1 MDATSLAE
9 DVRLKKV
16 SPLELVTETIQRART
31 LNPSLNAIV
40 YEQYEEALEKA
51 KNFKPTNQPFAG
63 VPIFLKDLGQEQK
76 GSVCTYGSRLFK
88 GVKSTQTDNFVKRL
102 EGFSPINPF

>member
-51 KNFKPTNQPFAG
+51 KK
-63 VPIFLKDLGQEQK
+63 L
-76 GSVCTYGSRLFK
+76 
-88 GVKSTQTDNFVKRL
+88 
-102 EGFSPINPF
+102 

>member
-1 MDATSLAE
+1 MAKA
-9 DVRLKKV
+9 VRLKKV
-16 SPLELVTETIQRART
+16 SPLELVTETIQRANT

-51 KNFKPTNQPFAG
+51 KHFQLTNQPFVG

-76 GSVCTYGSRLFK
+76 GSV
-88 GVKSTQTDNFVKRL
+88 
-102 EGFSPINPF
+102 

>member
-9 DVRLKKV
+9 AVRLKKV

-51 KNFKPTNQPFAG
+51 KNFKLTNQPFAG

-76 GSVCTYGSRLFK
+76 R
-88 GVKSTQTDNFVKRL
+88 KRL
-102 EGFSPINPF
+102 YIWLAFIQGCKKRSD